1 MSIRGRR
8 RPRRRPGL
16 GQGASLRQ
24 YLQSRRSTILFFLF
38 FLCGLTAG
46 SLYAAMDGSGSMV
59 LISILVNTVKIQQAS
74 PFVRIFFQSVTQAF
88 GILVYLYFSAY
99 CMKGKWLI
107 YLTPLVFG
115 LSVGTMITSVLYQ
128 FLLTGVP
135 YVVLCIFLPKFVQ
148 LLLLLVLCNNCLRIS
163 AGIGTGAPIRG
174 EIFWVF
180 AILLAIF
187 ALFESAMIF
196 RFCGLLPLEI

>member
-1 MSIRGRR
+1 MSRR
-8 RPRRRPGL
+8 RPRRRPGQEATL
-16 GQGASLRQ
+16 GQYLRA
-24 YLQSRRSTILFFLF
+24 RRSTIQFFLF
-38 FLCGLTAG
+38 FLCGLTVG
-46 SLYAAMDGSGSMV
+46 SLYAAMDGSSTMV
-59 LISILVNTVKIQQAS
+59 LLSILVNSVKIQQTS
-74 PFVRIFFQSVTQAF
+74 SFLRIFFQSVTQAF

-115 LSVGTMITSVLYQ
+115 LSVGTVVTSVLYR

-135 YVVLCIFLPKFVQ
+135 YVVLCVFIPKFLE

-180 AILLAIF
+180 AILLGIF

-196 RFCGLLPLEI
+196 RFCHLLSLGI